1 MNWTWEVVIHR
12 NVGEDEET
20 TYDEFTDVN
29 EAIDL
34 FNSAVSDNDTMG
46 AIVIVHPSKDSLY
59 KDSVMLAF
67 DNDWQNLIPF
77 PEWAA
82 D

>member
-1 MNWTWEVVIHR
+1 MNWTWEVIIR
-12 NVGEDEET
+12 RFDGEDERT
-20 TYDEFTDVN
+20 TSDEFTDVN

-34 FNSAVSDNDTMG
+34 FNSAVSDDDTEG
-46 AIVIVHPSKDSLY
+46 AIVIVHPAKDSLY

-67 DNDWQNLIPF
+67 DNDWRDFIPF
-77 PEWAA
+77 PEWDA